1 MASDSSIVEK
11 LAEIKDAFDE
21 YFRKLSLGEL
31 IEPPLKQ
38 IEELPEMDEV
48 GKELEKLAAEC
59 ISEENEDSEQAS
71 FATMRSLDDT
81 ARLYG
86 VIRRLEENRLD
97 MLSAS
102 INNGSEEM
110 TAMGKE
116 MTTMGKEM
124 MR

>member
-11 LAEIKDAFDE
+11 LAEIRTAFDE
-21 YFRKLSLGEL
+21 YFRTLAIGEL

-59 ISEENEDSEQAS
+59 ISEENEDSEQAA
-71 FATMRSLDDT
+71 FATMRSLDDA

-86 VIRRLEENRLD
+86 VIKRLEEGRLD
-97 MLSAS
+97 TLNAF

-110 TAMGKE
+110 VTMETETAQ
-116 MTTMGKEM
+116 
-124 MR
+124 

>member
-1 MASDSSIVEK
+1 MASNDSDSSIVEK
-11 LAEIKDAFDE
+11 LAEIRTAFDE
-21 YFRKLSLGEL
+21 YFRTLSLGEL

-59 ISEENEDSEQAS
+59 ISEENEDSEQMA

-86 VIRRLEENRLD
+86 VIKRLEEGRLD
-97 MLSAS
+97 MLGAN
-102 INNGSEEM
+102 INNGSEES
-110 TAMGKE
+110 
-116 MTTMGKEM
+116 TTMGKVAGQWV
-124 MR
+124 R

>member
-1 MASDSSIVEK
+1 MATDSSIVEK

-21 YFRKLSLGEL
+21 YFRMLSLGEL
-31 IEPPLKQ
+31 KEPPLRQ
-38 IEELPEMDEV
+38 IEELPEMGEV

-71 FATMRSLDDT
+71 FAAMRSLDDT

-110 TAMGKE
+110 T
-116 MTTMGKEM
+116 TTMGKEM